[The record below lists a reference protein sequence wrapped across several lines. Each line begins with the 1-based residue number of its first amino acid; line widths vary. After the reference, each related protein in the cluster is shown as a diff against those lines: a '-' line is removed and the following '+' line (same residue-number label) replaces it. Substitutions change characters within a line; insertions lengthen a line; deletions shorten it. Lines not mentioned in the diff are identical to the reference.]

1 MCKLWWKLFKNTKI
15 RDEGQNDIENKYQT
29 LINDLIDSL
38 KVIGK
43 IYKEIKTLKKYKIC
57 LQITIRQSPYLIE
70 ESIN

>member
-1 MCKLWWKLFKNTKI
+1 M
-15 RDEGQNDIENKYQT
+15 RDEGQNDRENKYQT
-29 LINDLIDSL
+29 LIIDLIDSL

-57 LQITIRQSPYLIE
+57 SIIQSPYLIE

>member
-1 MCKLWWKLFKNTKI
+1 MKLFKNTKI

-43 IYKEIKTLKKYKIC
+43 IYKEIKTLKKYKI
-57 LQITIRQSPYLIE
+57 
-70 ESIN
+70 

>member
-1 MCKLWWKLFKNTKI
+1 M

-57 LQITIRQSPYLIE
+57 LQITIRQSPYLI
-70 ESIN
+70 

>member
-1 MCKLWWKLFKNTKI
+1 MEIIQKHKI
-15 RDEGQNDIENKYQT
+15 RDEGQNDRENKYQT

-57 LQITIRQSPYLIE
+57 SIIQSPYLIE

>member
-43 IYKEIKTLKKYKIC
+43 IYKEIKTLKKYNKKGE
-57 LQITIRQSPYLIE
+57 RQTYVTTKR
-70 ESIN
+70 

>member
-1 MCKLWWKLFKNTKI
+1 M
-15 RDEGQNDIENKYQT
+15 RDEGQNDRENKYQT

-57 LQITIRQSPYLIE
+57 SIIQSPYLIE

>member
-1 MCKLWWKLFKNTKI
+1 M

-43 IYKEIKTLKKYKIC
+43 IYKEIKTLKK
-57 LQITIRQSPYLIE
+57 
-70 ESIN
+70 